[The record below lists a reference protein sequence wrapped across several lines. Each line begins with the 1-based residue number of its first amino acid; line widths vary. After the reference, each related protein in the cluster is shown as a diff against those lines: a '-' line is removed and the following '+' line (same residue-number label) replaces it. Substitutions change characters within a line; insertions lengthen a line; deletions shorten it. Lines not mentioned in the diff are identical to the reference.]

1 MAIRAY
7 ASKLTRS
14 PAAMEPRDIE
24 NLRSA
29 GLSDRQI
36 LEVALITAYFSFV
49 NRIAQGLGVELE
61 GYWKGR
67 IQP

>member
-1 MAIRAY
+1 
-7 ASKLTRS
+7 
-14 PAAMEPRDIE
+14 MEPRDIE